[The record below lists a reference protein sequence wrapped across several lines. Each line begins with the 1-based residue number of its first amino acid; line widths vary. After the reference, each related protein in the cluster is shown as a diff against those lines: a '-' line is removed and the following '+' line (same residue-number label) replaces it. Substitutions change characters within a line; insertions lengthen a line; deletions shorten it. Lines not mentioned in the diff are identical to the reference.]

1 MRIITYFGK
10 GGTGKTT
17 LAAATALAAAERG
30 TKTLVLSA
38 TAGHGLGDALGVRL
52 GHDPKE
58 VAPNLFARE
67 VSALAEIRGQWP
79 VLQDYVAT
87 FLRGIGSGKAYV
99 QEIVLIPAIE
109 EMVALTEIWRTATS
123 GDYEAIII
131 DAPPTSGAMTLLAG
145 PDGLRWILSSIDI
158 WYRKLSLLA
167 TPVMQTLFP
176 SRNPMDMLPEIAR
189 RVTELREILINPDVS
204 AHRLVTVPE
213 TLALADSF
221 RIVNYHHLY
230 ECPVDAAFVNRV
242 IAGSARQ
249 AAALER
255 TRGGASGIPHFE
267 IAELAADP
275 VGLPAL
281 TDLGKTIFKDADPL
295 APLSP
300 PQKLRELIDAG
311 DGKFLLKLKL
321 PNLELDTLDLVT
333 RGGELI
339 LELGTFKRNIPLP
352 ADVRSKEAVGADYED
367 GVLTITFE

>member
-17 LAAATALAAAERG
+17 LAAATALATAERG
-30 TKTLVLSA
+30 TKTLILSA
-38 TAGHGLGDALGVRL
+38 NAGHGLGDALGVRL
-52 GHDPKE
+52 GHEPKE
-58 VAPNLFARE
+58 VATNLFARE
-67 VSALAEIRGQWP
+67 ISALAEIRDQWP

-99 QEIVLIPAIE
+99 QEIVLFPAIE
-109 EMVALTEIWRTATS
+109 EMTSLTEIWRTATS

-131 DAPPTSGAMTLLAG
+131 DAPPTSGAMAMLTG
-145 PDGLRWILSSIDI
+145 PDGLRWLLSSLDI

-176 SRNPMDMLPEIAR
+176 NRNPMDMLPEIAR
-189 RVTELREILINPDVS
+189 RVTELRDLLINPEIS

-213 TLALADSF
+213 TLALADGY
-221 RIVNYHHLY
+221 RLINYHHLY

-242 IAGSARQ
+242 VAGSARQ
-249 AAALER
+249 AAILER
-255 TRGGASGIPHFE
+255 MRGGDIPHFE

-281 TDLGKTIFKDADPL
+281 TELGKTIFKDSDPL

-339 LELGTFKRNIPLP
+339 LELGSFKRNIPLP
-352 ADVRSKEAVGADYED
+352 AEVRSKEAVGADYED